1 MSFRKTAEKFLCRI
15 VFERPIT
22 KRKLSDQECEDLLRR
37 EATDWLYYLLGAS
50 TYIYLLLLAV
60 LFFAHTAGSLSKLLL
75 FLNGLQ
81 NPYLGAL
88 GIYVVLKEIRKHRR
102 KYPSKY
108 LGELFVALWFVLLV
122 VFTIVI
128 WVSPR
133 YDFDE
138 VYNLTLNNSLV
149 VGLIYLGAFINKP

>member
-1 MSFRKTAEKFLCRI
+1 MSFKKSSEKFLCRL
-15 VFERPIT
+15 VFERPVT
-22 KRKLSDQECEDLLRR
+22 KGKLSEQECEALLRR
-37 EATDWLYYLLGAS
+37 EAVDWIYYLLGAS
-50 TYIYLLLLAV
+50 TYIYLVLLAV
-60 LFFAHTAGSLSKLLL
+60 VFFAQTAESWSKLLL

-88 GIYVVLKEIRKHRR
+88 GIYVVLKEIRKRGR

-108 LGELFVALWFVLLV
+108 LGEMFVVLWFTLLV
-122 VFTIVI
+122 MVTIAI

-133 YDFDE
+133 YGFDE
-138 VYNLTLNNSLV
+138 VYNLILNNSLV